1 VTDSA
6 PSVDLALDE
15 LEEGDNELVFTLDPK
30 ALVLEHEFFS
40 FSSPVEAEVAV
51 RRSINSFSL
60 RGDVKWMLTG
70 ECYRCLEKM
79 QELQQA
85 TFELLLQRRQA
96 SEEELAS
103 AEEDGFIEI
112 VDPGT
117 RRVDLADYVREA
129 IVLEMPLR
137 IPSQASAGECP
148 HCGQGEGLVERDAQE
163 QTDPR
168 WDALKKIEFS

>member
-1 VTDSA
+1 M
-6 PSVDLALDE
+6 
-15 LEEGDNELVFTLDPK
+15 
-30 ALVLEHEFFS
+30 
-40 FSSPVEAEVAV
+40 AV

-60 RGDVKWMLTG
+60 RGDVKWTLTG

-137 IPSQASAGECP
+137 IPSQAVVRVSVPTVARARDWSSAT
-148 HCGQGEGLVERDAQE
+148 RE

-168 WDALKKIEFS
+168 WDALRKSSFHSKIAT

>member
-1 VTDSA
+1 
-6 PSVDLALDE
+6 
-15 LEEGDNELVFTLDPK
+15 
-30 ALVLEHEFFS
+30 
-40 FSSPVEAEVAV
+40 
-51 RRSINSFSL
+51 
-60 RGDVKWMLTG
+60 MLTG